1 MKVASVGGRSGGE
14 TRMSGRLGH
23 GLAKHG
29 EAGGA
34 IGGGL

>member
-1 MKVASVGGRSGGE
+1 MKVASVGDRSGGE
-14 TRMSGRLGH
+14 TWISGRSGH